1 MERKMLLDPEIYIL
15 LFIFTEFIKKVLF
28 IY

>member
-1 MERKMLLDPEIYIL
+1 MLLDPEIYIL